1 MPDSPQY
8 LVLAKVM
15 RPHGIR
21 GELNLQIITD
31 FPERLRTLEKI
42 YLGTSEDGSG
52 KLKPYTVAG
61 ARPQKGA
68 TWLLRLTGIDDR
80 DTAETLR
87 NHYVFVSLADAVPL
101 EEGEAYLFQVMG
113 LRVVT
118 VDGRELGKIVEFI
131 ETGAN
136 DVYVVQGA
144 LYGEVLLPNIP
155 DVIRQIDIPGGVMT
169 VEPLPGLLPE

>member
-1 MPDSPQY
+1 MPETPNY

-21 GELNLQIITD
+21 GELSLQIITD
-31 FPERLRTLEKI
+31 FPERIRTLERI
-42 YLGTSEDGSG
+42 FLGANEDGSG
-52 KLKPYTVAG
+52 KLTPHRVENV
-61 ARPQKGA
+61 RPQKQA
-68 TWLLRLTGIDDR
+68 TWLLKLKGVEDR
-80 DTAETLR
+80 DAAEAFR
-87 NHYVFVSLADAVPL
+87 NQYVFVSLMDAVPL

-118 VDGRELGKIVEFI
+118 TDGRELGKIVEFI

-155 DVIRQIDIPGGVMT
+155 SVILKIDVPAGVMT
-169 VEPLPGLLPE
+169 VEPMPGLLPE